1 MTVKENFIVLKAFIE
16 TEEGSKSS
24 DLTFQLSLKVKKR
37 ANQIQTKKNGYNKN
51 IITKLISRR

>member
-1 MTVKENFIVLKAFIE
+1 MTVKENVIVLKAFIE